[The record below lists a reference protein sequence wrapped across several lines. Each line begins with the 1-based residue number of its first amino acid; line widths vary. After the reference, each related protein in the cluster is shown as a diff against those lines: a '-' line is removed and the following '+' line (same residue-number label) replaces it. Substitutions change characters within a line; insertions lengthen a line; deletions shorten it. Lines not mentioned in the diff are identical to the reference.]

1 MDLTTLTYLL
11 IVAIAYLGYDA
22 VRHPPDAI
30 LEAEAIGSY
39 EKTALSPGL
48 VSDVL
53 NEEVERISATP
64 TIMTRPKIRIGRL
77 SGLAVGLAES
87 MKLQAV
93 AYALQA
99 QFGYR
104 FDQIKLSLYGEGGTA
119 KVLVAGMGRQR
130 MSSFQEQ
137 LTLEQGETIVGLIQ
151 RATLIG
157 MAHIDPYLTALSEV
171 QRHAQD
177 KDFKTAETISN
188 DAMAALPPT
197 PTSFERS
204 LFENLNGL
212 IALFRGDAK
221 SAHEWFERAEASC
234 PDNTAADAVTILN
247 LAFAD
252 IQIDRDAEAVAH
264 IQQLL
269 RDKPPTDKVL
279 LSTAYMTMAAGQ
291 LGSTHDLNEADITI
305 AKAIEA
311 YPEGSSAYDLWADI
325 KREKGDVAAA
335 ERMHIKALETS
346 PSFENYGEIAT
357 LYFRLAWRE
366 NQPVLRSP
374 YTDPELGA
382 VHPAK
387 GG

>member
-1 MDLTTLTYLL
+1 
-11 IVAIAYLGYDA
+11 
-22 VRHPPDAI
+22 
-30 LEAEAIGSY
+30 
-39 EKTALSPGL
+39 
-48 VSDVL
+48 
-53 NEEVERISATP
+53 
-64 TIMTRPKIRIGRL
+64 
-77 SGLAVGLAES
+77 

-151 RATLIG
+151 RATRIG

-212 IALFRGDAK
+212 IALFRGDPK
-221 SAHEWFERAEASC
+221 SAHDRFERAEASC
-234 PDNTAADAVTILN
+234 PENTAADVVTILN

-291 LGSTHDLNEADITI
+291 LGSTHDVNEADVTI
-305 AKAIEA
+305 EKAIEA

-325 KREKGDVAAA
+325 KQEKGEVAAA
-335 ERMHIKALETS
+335 QHLHIKALETS
-346 PSFENYGEIAT
+346 PA
-357 LYFRLAWRE
+357 
-366 NQPVLRSP
+366 LR
-374 YTDPELGA
+374 TM
-382 VHPAK
+382 VR
-387 GG
+387 